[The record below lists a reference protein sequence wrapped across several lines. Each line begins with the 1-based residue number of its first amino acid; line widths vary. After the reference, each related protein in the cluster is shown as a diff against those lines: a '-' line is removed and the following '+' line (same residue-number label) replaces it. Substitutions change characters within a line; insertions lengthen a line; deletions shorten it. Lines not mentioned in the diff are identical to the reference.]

1 MQVTGEVCWITGI
14 TTVIVANCLSS
25 LATWQ
30 LGLAAGLLN
39 AMHVLKILYK
49 SACDDSRLT
58 IFDNLCYSLA
68 EIISET

>member
-14 TTVIVANCLSS
+14 TTAIVSNCLSS

-39 AMHVLKILYK
+39 AMHVLKCGFFINQHVMIV
-49 SACDDSRLT
+49 D
-58 IFDNLCYSLA
+58 
-68 EIISET
+68 